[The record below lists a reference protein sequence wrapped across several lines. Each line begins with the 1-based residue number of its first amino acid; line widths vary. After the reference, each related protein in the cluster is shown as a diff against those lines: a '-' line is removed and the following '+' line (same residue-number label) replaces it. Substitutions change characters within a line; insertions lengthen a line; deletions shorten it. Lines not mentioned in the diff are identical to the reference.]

1 MSLKHYPRVQLA
13 QDIAKA
19 LRGESSISDAPN
31 GLFLAAPRR
40 TGKST
45 FLQRDLKPELERL
58 GVVVVYVDLWSDKKR
73 DPALLIANAIGEVLG
88 QHIGN
93 VAKLATKAGLKEVKL
108 AGVLTVDTS
117 KIGKVDGLT
126 LAQALAKLRETSGKP
141 VALIIDEAQ
150 HALTSQ
156 DGEDAM
162 TALKSARDQMN
173 VSGINL
179 MIVMSGS
186 DRDKLMRL
194 VNNNKAPFFGS
205 NITAFKELGS
215 DFIAHVAQ
223 LIEAEYKSFAPLDRA
238 ALMAAFKAF
247 GHRPQFFIAAI
258 GQALSP
264 LTAPEGVRFED
275 ALLQAGK
282 DKVASEEEQMASDYI
297 GLPAAEQVVLWR
309 LLEQGQKFRP
319 YDAVALAFYE
329 EKLGKKLSPAQA
341 QNALD
346 GLRGRNP
353 SMVWKSLRGEYAV
366 DDAAMHHWYDGAV
379 KHGAWPPG
387 GALISDRVV
396 KKKPRK

>member
-1 MSLKHYPRVQLA
+1 LQMSLKHYPRVQLA

-126 LAQALAKLRETSGKP
+126 LAQALAKLRDASGKP

-173 VSGINL
+173 VNGINL

-205 NITAFKELGS
+205 NITTFKELGS

-223 LIEAEYKSFAPLDRA
+223 LIETEYKSFAQLDRA

-264 LTAPEGVRFED
+264 LTALEGVRFED

-282 DKVASEEEQMASDYI
+282 DKVASEMASDYI

-319 YDAVALAFYE
+319 YDAAALAFYQ

-379 KHGAWPPG
+379 KDGAWPPG
-387 GALISDRVV
+387 GAVV
-396 KKKPRK
+396 SGVSVTKKLRK

>member
-1 MSLKHYPRVQLA
+1 MSLKHYARIQLA

-45 FLQRDLKPELERL
+45 FLQRDLKPEIERL
-58 GVVVVYVDLWSDKKR
+58 GEVVVYVDLWSDKKR
-73 DPALLIANAIGEVLG
+73 DPALLIAQAIGEVLG
-88 QHIGN
+88 QHLGH
-93 VAKLATKAGLKEVKL
+93 VAKLANKAGLKEVKV
-108 AGVLTVDTS
+108 AGVLTVDAS
-117 KIGKVDGLT
+117 KIGRVDGLT

-205 NITAFKELGS
+205 NITNFKELGQ

-223 LIEAEYKSFAPLDRA
+223 LIEAEYKSLAPLDQTT
-238 ALMAAFKAF
+238 LMAAFKAF
-247 GHRPQFFIAAI
+247 GNRPQFFIAAI

-319 YDAVALAFYE
+319 YDAAALAFYE

-379 KHGAWPPG
+379 KDGVWPPS
-387 GALISDRVV
+387 GAVVPGVAV
-396 KKKPRK
+396 KKKLR